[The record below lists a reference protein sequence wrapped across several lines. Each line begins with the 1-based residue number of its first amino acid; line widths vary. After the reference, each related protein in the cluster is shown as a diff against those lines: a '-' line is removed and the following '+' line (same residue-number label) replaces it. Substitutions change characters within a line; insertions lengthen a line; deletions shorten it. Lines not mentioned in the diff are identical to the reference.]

1 MGEHELKTI
10 ARREIEEIF
19 GEGKLE
25 VADEIIAD
33 DYVGYDPA
41 LPEPTRGRE
50 ALKQVAAGYRAAFSD
65 LTCTV
70 DQQVAEGDTV
80 VTRWTATGTHDGEL
94 FGVAPTGKQATITGV
109 SIERVVDGKIVEDR
123 TNWDTFGLMQQ
134 LGAVP
139 TPTTV

>member
-1 MGEHELKTI
+1 MGRTDVKAI

-19 GEGKLE
+19 GQGKLE
-25 VADEIIAD
+25 VADEVIAPN
-33 DYVGYDPA
+33 YVGHDPA
-41 LPEPTRGRE
+41 LPEPIRGPEGVKE
-50 ALKQVAAGYRAAFSD
+50 AAAGYRAAFSD

-80 VTRWTATGTHDGEL
+80 VTRWTARGTHDGEL
-94 FGVAPTGKQATITGV
+94 FGVAPTGKQATVTGI
-109 SIERVVDGKIVEDR
+109 SIERVVDGKIVEDH

-134 LGAVP
+134 LGAIP